1 MTAARRSRRGLVLG
15 LLAGGVLAAALL
27 WAFTNYFRPD
37 LLVGFATWVR
47 SCF

>member
-1 MTAARRSRRGLVLG
+1 MTAARRSRRGLALAW
-15 LLAGGVLAAALL
+15 LAGGGLAAALV

>member
-1 MTAARRSRRGLVLG
+1 MTPARRSRRGLALG
-15 LLAGGVLAAALL
+15 VLAGGGLAAALA

-37 LLVGFATWVR
+37 LLLAFATWVQ

>member
-1 MTAARRSRRGLVLG
+1 MTSVRSSRRGLALG
-15 LLAGGVLAAALL
+15 LLGAGGLAAALT
-27 WAFTNYFRPD
+27 WGFAAYFRPD

>member
-1 MTAARRSRRGLVLG
+1 MTSVRPSRRGLALG
-15 LLAGGVLAAALL
+15 LLAAGALAAALV
-27 WAFTNYFRPD
+27 WAFGSYFRPD